1 MTTDLE
7 KSFKARLRTVAKE
20 TGRDPA
26 DLWQNLILERFLV
39 RLAQSR
45 YHDRFI
51 LKGAVLLSKYIDLGR
66 ETRDLDFLAKGISN
80 RVSDLSII
88 FEEVTRIELNDGFV
102 FQDVKVNNLTHFHM
116 HYSGA
121 EVTAV
126 ANFGEI
132 KFKLSIDIGFG
143 DIVDPIRY
151 SIPLLGSSKGAIFEP
166 SVNLLCYPKE
176 FIFAEKLETIIY
188 RGFLNSRMKDF
199 HDLHS
204 LITCELSDSFSNL
217 KMIIQSVFDHRGTS
231 LNIPIVYTATELPQL
246 RSFWQGYLR
255 GLKSGEKVI
264 PRDFDNIVIAINKWL
279 NSKVFF

>member
-7 KSFKARLRTVAKE
+7 KSFKARLRAVAKE

-39 RLAQSR
+39 RLAKSR
-45 YHDRFI
+45 YLDRFI

-66 ETRDLDFLAKGISN
+66 ETKDLDFLARGVSN
-80 RVSDLSII
+80 RIADLSVI
-88 FEEVTRIELNDGFV
+88 FEEVTRIELNDGFI
-102 FQDVKVNNLTHFHM
+102 FRNVKVNNLLHPHM

-121 EVTAV
+121 EISAI
-126 ANFGEI
+126 ANFGQI
-132 KFKLSIDIGFG
+132 KYKLSIDVGFG
-143 DIVDPIRY
+143 DIVDPIQY
-151 SIPLLGSSKGAIFEP
+151 PIPLLGSSKEAIFEQ

-204 LITCELSDSFSNL
+204 LITSQVSGSFSNL
-217 KMIIQSVFDHRGTS
+217 KVIIQTVFEHRGTS
-231 LNIPIVYTATELPQL
+231 LNIPITYQAAELPQL
-246 RSFWQGYLR
+246 RAFWQSYIR
-255 GLKSGEKVI
+255 GLRRNESRPPQNFDEVI
-264 PRDFDNIVIAINKWL
+264 QTINTWL
-279 NSKVFF
+279 VSK